1 MYDDF
6 ATISLDKFEKVAKEY
21 NKMLKVNAYS
31 VNKQDENNS
40 QLIKSLTESKA
51 NVVKLLDFCRNMR
64 AKTKIKELVN
74 DFDTLSVKLIDS
86 EQKREVINQRGFALN
101 FNFRF
106 LSGNDGYYNTLKN
119 CLNSVAN
126 SLTLVSS
133 DKDKQMLLQIHNKL
147 TDLLLNSR

>member
-6 ATISLDKFEKVAKEY
+6 ATIKLEEFEKVAKEY
-21 NKMLKVNAYS
+21 NKMLKVNACS

-51 NVVKLLDFCRNMR
+51 NVVKLLNFCRNMR

-74 DFDTLSVKLIDS
+74 DFDTLSVKPIGN
-86 EQKREVINQRGFALN
+86 EQRQEVINQKGFALN

-106 LSGNDGYYNTLKN
+106 LGSNIGYYNTLKN

-133 DKDKQMLLQIHNKL
+133 DKDKQMLLQIHNTL
-147 TDLLLNSR
+147 TDLLVNFR